1 MDFAP
6 ASLLRDVMDDDT
18 RTLIDRLC
26 TRAGS
31 VMEDISVI
39 ALTTRALSAD
49 QIVEV
54 LDQIERDIDRMS
66 SCIRAARTLAG

>member
-39 ALTTRALSAD
+39 ALTTRRLPDHQLLETLEHINAEL
-49 QIVEV
+49 
-54 LDQIERDIDRMS
+54 DRMS
-66 SCIRAARTLAG
+66 SWISAARSLSE